1 MPELTRQFAAIMFT
15 DIVGY
20 TEPMGEEEE
29 KAFALLERTKSGAEA
44 RCDFDSPI
52 SGKYEGYLSC
62 FGRYKNPGRKCLFL
76 F

>member
-1 MPELTRQFAAIMFT
+1 MDYSRQLAAIMFT

-20 TEPMGEEEE
+20 KELMGEDEE
-29 KAFALLERTKSGAEA
+29 KAFDLLERTKSGAEA
-44 RCDFDSPI
+44 RCAFDSPI

-62 FGRYKNPGRKCLFL
+62 FGKYKNSGRKCLFL